1 MSSHLLVENEADM
14 ECGLGLAYMMACS
27 QEDFKDLEITFSSG
41 GMAQI
46 FLNNLFSDFI
56 RNRVPEDHGLNL
68 VLNVPDTDLEDLD
81 TEFEDDLESME

>member
-1 MSSHLLVENEADM
+1 M

-27 QEDFKDLEITFSSG
+27 DEDFKDLEITFSSG

-68 VLNVPDTDLEDLD
+68 ILKVPDKDLE
-81 TEFEDDLESME
+81 EFEDDLESME